1 MSQTLREVTKGLDGC
16 PLVRPIGRV
25 SQVVGTI
32 VEVRGLV
39 ASMGDLCW
47 IERRNDK
54 TEVAAEVVGFQHDN
68 LLLMPYDELIGLSAG
83 CRVTTRG
90 QSLRMPVGAQLLGRV
105 VDAFGRPLDGGPVLQ
120 TGQVS
125 RRHATSPNPLS
136 RQRIT
141 EVQQTGVRAIDSFVT
156 CAKGQ
161 RVGIFAGSGVGK
173 SVLLGMISRHSDA
186 DVNVVALIGER
197 GREVREFVEEDLG
210 PEGLARTVV
219 VVATSDQSP
228 VLRIRAAESA
238 MSVAE
243 WFRGQNKNVMLVMD
257 SVTRFAMAQR
267 EIGLA
272 VGEPPATKGYPP
284 STFAMLA
291 RLLERAGTDEVNAIT
306 AFFTVLVEGD
316 DLNEPI
322 GDAVRSIVDGHI
334 VLSRDLARRGQYPA
348 VDVMGSVSRL
358 MNQVTDDSH
367 RRASQR
373 ILGLLKLL
381 EDNQDLITIGA
392 YKRGANAD
400 LDRAVDLKPRIEEF
414 LRQGLRE
421 HHPIDDTLARLA
433 ELSRSAETP

>member
-1 MSQTLREVTKGLDGC
+1 MSQLLRQAAESIAETKLVVPVGTVT
-16 PLVRPIGRV
+16 
-25 SQVVGTI
+25 QVVGTI
-32 VEVRGLV
+32 VEVKGL
-39 ASMGDLCW
+39 AGSLGDVCW
-47 IERRNDK
+47 IERSRDGSR
-54 TEVAAEVVGFQHDN
+54 VPAEIVGFDREMV
-68 LLLMPYDELIGLSAG
+68 LLMPYEDLVGVAAG

-90 QSLRMPVGAQLLGRV
+90 EAIRMPVGEELLGRV
-105 VDAFGRPLDGGPVLQ
+105 VDAFGRPLDGRPLSKTLRPAERLRV
-120 TGQVS
+120 
-125 RRHATSPNPLS
+125 PNPLE
-136 RQRIT
+136 RKRIV

-197 GREVREFVEEDLG
+197 GREVREFIEEDLG
-210 PEGLARTVV
+210 PEGLARSVV

-228 VLRIRAAESA
+228 VLRIRAAEAA

-243 WFRGQNKNVMLVMD
+243 WFRSRDRNCMLVMD

-291 RLLERAGTDEVNAIT
+291 RLLERAGTDAANAIT

-334 VLSRDLARRGQYPA
+334 VLSRDLARQGHYPA
-348 VDVMGSVSRL
+348 IDVMGSVSRL
-358 MNQVTDDSH
+358 MNTVTSESH
-367 RRASQR
+367 RAAAQR
-373 ILGLLKLL
+373 ILAQLKLL

-392 YKRGANAD
+392 YQAGSNPD
-400 LDRAVDLKPRIEEF
+400 LDHAIAMKARIDEF
-414 LRQGLRE
+414 LCQGLQE
-421 HHPIDDTLARLA
+421 HHDLAQTIEGLGRLA
-433 ELSRSAETP
+433 ESRS